1 MSSLIAIKYRHG
13 SLELLDQRL
22 LPFEQK
28 WLDVPDAETAW
39 HHIKDMVVR
48 GAPAIGVTG
57 ALSLAVELINKKHGG
72 KDFADVPSA
81 VAFVEERLT
90 YLVSSRPTAVN
101 LADAADKLRVIAARG
116 AAANG
121 TQSHSHN
128 IRCPH
133 NP

>member
-1 MSSLIAIKYRHG
+1 MSTLIAIRYKRG

-22 LPFEQK
+22 VPFEQK
-28 WLDVPDAETAW
+28 WLDVVDTETAW

-72 KDFADVPSA
+72 ADFVDTASTVS
-81 VAFVEERLT
+81 FIEERLT

-101 LADAADKLRVIAARG
+101 LADAADKLRVVAARS
-116 AAANG
+116 AAAEG
-121 TQSHSHN
+121 A
-128 IRCPH
+128 
-133 NP
+133 